1 MQIVWVPIVSQ
12 VAIAQVVP
20 DRTLPMGEQSQV
32 SGDLNTQINGGAI
45 RGNNLFHSFQQFSI
59 PIGGSAAFN
68 NPTNITNILTRV
80 TGSNISNI
88 DGLIRANGTANLFLI
103 NPNGIVFGANARLE
117 IGGSFLA
124 STADSLKFA
133 SGFEFSASN
142 PQAPPLLTISAPIG
156 LQYGNQIGNI
166 RSQGAILQV
175 PTGQTLNLTGGN
187 IAIEGGQLLAPG
199 GRVTL
204 GGISEV
210 GTAGLNLGGSLSVPD
225 SIARADVGLTNGAL
239 VNVRAGGGGEIAIA
253 ARNLDLSAGSR
264 LQAGIGAGLGSAQA
278 QAGAITIQAAEN
290 VTFQGSFIENSIAS
304 GAIGKGGDIRINA
317 RSLFTTNSPVSAR
330 TLGEGAGGNLMV
342 KATDL
347 IQLIGASGDAQFF
360 NGLEIGTSGRG
371 DTGNLSIETRNLIV
385 RDGASVGSGTSGEGA
400 GGSLTVHRF

>member
-1 MQIVWVPIVSQ
+1 VKTQVLMQIVWVPIVSQ

-20 DRTLPMGEQSQV
+20 DRTLPVGEQSQV
-32 SGDLNTQINGGAI
+32 SGDLNTQINGGAT

-59 PIGGSAAFN
+59 PIGGSASFN

-103 NPNGIVFGANARLE
+103 NPNGILFGANARLE

-124 STADSLKFA
+124 STAASLKFA
-133 SGFEFSASN
+133 NGFEFSASN

-239 VNVRAGGGGEIAIA
+239 VNVRAGGGGEIA
-253 ARNLDLSAGSR
+253 
-264 LQAGIGAGLGSAQA
+264 GSA
-278 QAGAITIQAAEN
+278 
-290 VTFQGSFIENSIAS
+290 F
-304 GAIGKGGDIRINA
+304 
-317 RSLFTTNSPVSAR
+317 
-330 TLGEGAGGNLMV
+330 M
-342 KATDL
+342 
-347 IQLIGASGDAQFF
+347 
-360 NGLEIGTSGRG
+360 
-371 DTGNLSIETRNLIV
+371 
-385 RDGASVGSGTSGEGA
+385 
-400 GGSLTVHRF
+400 